1 MIGLLG
7 SMLGGRG
14 GRMIGGMIGGRHGA
28 MLGGLAGAMLGGRQI
43 RRLGG
48 LLKGRGDN
56 DDAQQQRQPEM
67 PHSDGPQMSE
77 GDAEILVRAMCN
89 AAKADG
95 HVDEKESNRIIEE
108 LGDDATADEQ
118 IFLRRELR
126 APHLPARDFATAV
139 PKDLAGDT
147 YAVSLISITVDTM
160 EEAAYLRD
168 LRDGLGLSHG
178 DVDAIHDQLDAPRL

>member
-28 MLGGLAGAMLGGRQI
+28 MLGGLAGAMLGGRQL
-43 RRLGG
+43 RSLGG
-48 LLKGRGDN
+48 LLGGLRGGG
-56 DDAQQQRQPEM
+56 DDEPEAM
-67 PHSDGPQMSE
+67 PAAPAPSMSDA
-77 GDAEILVRAMCN
+77 DAEVLVRAMCN

-95 HVDEKESNRIIEE
+95 QIDEEEAEKIESE
-108 LGDDATADEQ
+108 LADASSDER

-126 APHLPARDFATAV
+126 TPAISASAMAASV
-139 PKDLAGDT
+139 PEGLAAET

-160 EEAAYLRD
+160 AEATYLRD
-168 LRDGLGLSHG
+168 LRDALGLSHA
-178 DVDAIHDQLDAPRL
+178 DVDDIHDQLDVPHL

>member
-1 MIGLLG
+1 
-7 SMLGGRG
+7 
-14 GRMIGGMIGGRHGA
+14 MIGGMIGGRHGA

-43 RRLGG
+43 GRLGG
-48 LLKGRGDN
+48 LLRNRGGNDN
-56 DDAQQQRQPEM
+56 QQQPPQPEM
-67 PHSDGPQMSE
+67 QYPDPPEMTD

-95 HVDEKESNRIIEE
+95 HVDEEETNRIIEE

-126 APHLPARDFATAV
+126 SPHMPARDFAAIV
-139 PKDLAGDT
+139 PEGLAGDT

-160 EEAAYLRD
+160 EEASYLRD
-168 LRDGLGLSHG
+168 LRDGLGLSHA
-178 DVDAIHDQLDAPRL
+178 DVDAIHDQLDVPRL

>member
-1 MIGLLG
+1 
-7 SMLGGRG
+7 MLGGRG

-43 RRLGG
+43 GRLGG
-48 LLKGRGDN
+48 LLRGRGGN
-56 DDAQQQRQPEM
+56 NDAQPQQQPPM
-67 PHSDGPQMSE
+67 PQPDHPQMTE
-77 GDAEILVRAMCN
+77 GDAELLVRAMCN

-95 HVDEKESNRIIEE
+95 HVDEDETNRIIEE
-108 LGDDATADEQ
+108 LGDDASADEQ

-126 APHLPARDFATAV
+126 SPHMPARDFASLV
-139 PKDLAGDT
+139 PEELAGDA

-160 EEAAYLRD
+160 EEASYLRD

-178 DVDAIHDQLDAPRL
+178 DVDAIHDQLDVPRL